1 MTDETKRE
9 RNPLNEALPQVFN
22 REGIVKKN
30 PRAPR
35 ATGRDFS
42 KIMAKTLFIRN
53 QLSTVELPSKI
64 RIQIPAGSLTLTR
77 ELTELLAVMGHDD
90 SEQPDLI
97 AALMLNGWNV
107 TTTVGGA

>member
-1 MTDETKRE
+1 MTEENKRE

-22 REGIVKKN
+22 REGVVKKN
-30 PRAPR
+30 PNSPR

-42 KIMAKTLFIRN
+42 RIMAKTLFIRN
-53 QLSTVELPSKI
+53 QMSMVELPCKI

-77 ELTELLAVMGHDD
+77 DLTELLTVMGPDESD
-90 SEQPDLI
+90 QPDLI

-107 TTTVGGA
+107 TTTTGGV